1 MDLGGRV
8 AGRVAKWARAATR
21 ILDLV
26 ARPVRTAYGREGV
39 VLQPYRGYGSRR
51 EVFLIGRVFRQS
63 APRDGAGRERLA
75 TQLRDIGRRIA
86 RRAVAAAPVTARLG
100 GAEQRVE
107 TDRDGYFRIHLT
119 LTDPPPADRPWH
131 DMDLR
136 LEGEHP
142 VRAEGRVFIPPGR
155 CRFVVISDIDDTI
168 MHTGVANKLGMLWR
182 LFVEDAESRLA
193 FPGAA
198 ALYRALHDGASWGGA
213 SRGVA
218 SGGECNPML
227 YVSRAPW
234 GIYDVLDT
242 FFRMHGVPVGPI
254 LFLREWGV
262 SWRSPLPRRAE
273 DHKQAL
279 IRNMLDLYR
288 DLPFVLI
295 GDSGQH
301 DPEVYRQIVEEN
313 PGRVL
318 AVLIRNVSR
327 GEGRVREIEGL
338 AMAVARAGSTM
349 LLAADSAAMAEQAER
364 LGLVPPGTTVAVKAE
379 MAQEGGEKTPSGT
392 RRVRRPTARGT
403 AAAVAEGALRDAIG
417 EGTPAAPPNVVVE
430 AEDAPK
436 GPAMRKP

>member
-1 MDLGGRV
+1 MGLGDRV
-8 AGRVAKWARAATR
+8 ATWARAAAR
-21 ILDLV
+21 ILDLA
-26 ARPVRTAYGREGV
+26 ARPVRTAQGREGI

-63 APRDGAGRERLA
+63 APDGGGTDRLTA
-75 TQLRDIGRRIA
+75 QLRDIGRRIA

-100 GAEQRVE
+100 GAERRVE
-107 TDRDGYFRIHLT
+107 TDRDGYFRIHLD
-119 LTDPPPADRPWH
+119 LKDPPPADRPWH
-131 DMDLR
+131 PMELR

-142 VRAEGRVFIPPGR
+142 VQAEGPVFIPPEH

-168 MHTGVANKLGMLWR
+168 MHTGVANKLAMLWR
-182 LFVEDAESRLA
+182 LFVEDAESRMA
-193 FPGAA
+193 FPGVA
-198 ALYRALHDGASWGGA
+198 ALYRALHGGA
-213 SRGVA
+213 T
-218 SGGECNPML
+218 GGQCNPML

-242 FFRMHGVPVGPI
+242 FFRLHGVPVGPV

-279 IRNMLDLYR
+279 IRNMLDLYH

-364 LGLVPPGTTVAVKAE
+364 LALVPPGTTAAVRQE
-379 MAQEGGEKTPSGT
+379 MTREGGERTPSGT
-392 RRVRRPTARGT
+392 RRVRRPTPRGT
-403 AAAVAEGALRDAIG
+403 AKAVAEGALRDAID

-430 AEDAPK
+430 AEDTA
-436 GPAMRKP
+436 RKP